1 MKKLLLLA
9 CIAMT
14 LAPVQAQAQEK
25 KEGKTIIKLPQWIS
39 DVKLSGYGMLQ
50 YQATSQ
56 EGAKANTFN
65 LRMARIALDGRIV
78 KDFYW
83 KAQIQFNGNTAT
95 LGSSPRIVDLFVEW
109 QKYPFA
115 MIKVGQ
121 FKRAFTFE
129 NPMHPIDQGFM
140 SYSQNISALAG
151 FSDRAGG
158 HASNGRDIGIQVQGD
173 LLKNSAGRNLLH
185 YQIGVY
191 NGQGI
196 NTADADQQKDIIG
209 GIWVMPVQGLRI
221 GAFGWA
227 GSYARKGNWEE
238 VAADGV
244 NIVTHNNEVRR
255 LQQRRYA
262 FSAEYKANDWTFR
275 SEYIHATGKAFKTR
289 NQKSGDTSDC
299 TINEAIGDKAD
310 GIYALA
316 IAPVVKKKLYAK
328 ARYDMYRSTGDWNSA
343 KTLYEVGL
351 NYVIHKNIQINA
363 EYAFVND
370 RSLEKHNYNMFD
382 INLDFR
388 F

>member
-14 LAPVQAQAQEK
+14 LAPVQAQTQEK

-95 LGSSPRIVDLFVEW
+95 LGSSPRVVDLFVEW

-238 VAADGV
+238 LAADGV

>member
-95 LGSSPRIVDLFVEW
+95 LGSSPRVVDLFVEW

-209 GIWVMPVQGLRI
+209 GIWVMPIQGLRI

-238 VAADGV
+238 LAADGV

>member
-25 KEGKTIIKLPQWIS
+25 KEGKTVIKLPQWIS

-95 LGSSPRIVDLFVEW
+95 LGSSPRVVDLFVEW

>member
-95 LGSSPRIVDLFVEW
+95 LGSSPRVVDLFVEW

>member
-14 LAPVQAQAQEK
+14 LAPVQAQTQEK

-95 LGSSPRIVDLFVEW
+95 LGSSPRVVDLFVEW

>member
-25 KEGKTIIKLPQWIS
+25 KEGKNIIKLPQWIS

-95 LGSSPRIVDLFVEW
+95 LGSSPRVVDLFVEW

-238 VAADGV
+238 LAADGV

-299 TINEAIGDKAD
+299 TVNEAIGDKAD

>member
-95 LGSSPRIVDLFVEW
+95 LGSSPRVVDLFVEW

-238 VAADGV
+238 LAADGV

-328 ARYDMYRSTGDWNSA
+328 ARYDIYRSTGDWNSA